1 MVIKYSKHLA
11 IEKFYSEEMDIE
23 DFKKLIKDFIA
34 DTHPDDEIES
44 IEINDENLID
54 IKLKSGEEIEIEVD
68 WNELIL
74 K

>member
-1 MVIKYSKHLA
+1 MVIKYSKQLMGERFH
-11 IEKFYSEEMDIE
+11 SSEMDTD

-34 DTHPDDEIES
+34 DTHPGDEIENL
-44 IEINDENLID
+44 EINDKGLVD

>member
-1 MVIKYSKHLA
+1 MGERFHSN
-11 IEKFYSEEMDIE
+11 EMDTDE
-23 DFKKLIKDFIA
+23 FKKLIRDFIS
-34 DTHPDDEIES
+34 DTHPEDEIES
-44 IEINDENLID
+44 LEINDEGLVD

>member
-1 MVIKYSKHLA
+1 
-11 IEKFYSEEMDIE
+11 MDTD

-34 DTHPDDEIES
+34 DTHPGDEVES
-44 IEINDENLID
+44 LEINEKGLID
-54 IKLKSGEEIEIEVD
+54 VKLKSGEEIEIEVD